1 MILVKSQ
8 MQCKMKCNYLP
19 PTKEVA
25 GKQCFQS
32 CVCLPVSLSV
42 YRGKREYLYRAG
54 PQPFLYGAPASL
66 CIDPAPLPPSAP
78 LPPPD
83 MFKHDVRTVVQR
95 LINIRLECLLV

>member
-1 MILVKSQ
+1 

-54 PQPFLYGAPASL
+54 PQPFLYRAPASL
-66 CIDPAPLPPSAP
+66 RP

-83 MFKHDVRTVVQR
+83 MFKHDVRTVVHR